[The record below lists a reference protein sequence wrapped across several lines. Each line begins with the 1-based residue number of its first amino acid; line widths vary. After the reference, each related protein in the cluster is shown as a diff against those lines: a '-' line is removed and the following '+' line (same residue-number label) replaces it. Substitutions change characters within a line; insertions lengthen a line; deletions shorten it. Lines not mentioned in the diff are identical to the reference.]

1 VTRTRAGRSRA
12 PATEALLTLP
22 EIEAARAVV
31 APVARQTPIHE
42 SPSLSRLVGR
52 PVLLKCEH
60 LQRTG
65 SFKIRGAYH
74 HLATRPPEQLAR
86 GVVAASAGNHAQG
99 VALAASLVGAHCVVF
114 MPEGASLPKVQATR
128 DYGAEVRLVGATL
141 DESLAAARVFTAEEG
156 AHFVP
161 PFDDRAVMAGQ
172 ATLGLELDEQTPP
185 DTTFVVSVGGG
196 GLAGGVAAALGHRRP
211 GVRVVGVEAEGA
223 CAMREALDRG
233 APVTVGRLET
243 MADGIRVG
251 AVSELT
257 LAHARELLADVVTVT
272 EDAIAR
278 AVVLLLERA
287 KAVVEPAGAAAL
299 AAVLDGLVGAPDGP
313 VCVVLSGGN
322 VDPILLGRIIRH
334 GLTAAGRYV
343 VLRVVIDDVPGS
355 LARLLGSVAHMGL
368 NVLEVEHHREGQR
381 LAVDQVA
388 VRLTLETRDP
398 EHRDT
403 VVARLA
409 RAGYSATRE

>member
-1 VTRTRAGRSRA
+1 VSR
-12 PATEALLTLP
+12 PLLTLA
-22 EIEAARAVV
+22 EIEAARTVVAAVV
-31 APVARQTPIHE
+31 RTTPIHE

-74 HLATRPPEQLAR
+74 HLATRPPEQLTQ

-99 VALAASLVGAHCVVF
+99 VALAAALVGARCVVF

-128 DYGAEVRLVGATL
+128 DYGAEVRLVGSSL
-141 DESLAAARVFTAEEG
+141 DDSVAAARAFTAEEG

-172 ATLGLELDEQTPP
+172 GTLGLELDEQTPP
-185 DTTFVVSVGGG
+185 GTTFVVSVGGG
-196 GLAGGVAAALGHRRP
+196 GLAGGMAAALAHRRP
-211 GVRVVGVEAEGA
+211 GARVVGVEADGA
-223 CAMREALDRG
+223 PAMRAALDRG
-233 APVTVGRLET
+233 APVTVSGLDT

-251 AVSELT
+251 CVSELT
-257 LAHARELLADVVTVT
+257 LAHAREHLADVVTVS
-272 EDAIAR
+272 EDSIAR
-278 AVVLLLERA
+278 AVLLLLERA

-299 AAVLDGLVGAPDGP
+299 AAVLDGLVGAPGSEP

-322 VDPILLGRIIRH
+322 VDSILLGRIIRH
-334 GLTAAGRYV
+334 GLTAAGRFV

-355 LARLLGSVAHMGL
+355 LARLLDAVAQMGL
-368 NVLEVEHHREGQR
+368 NVLEVEHHREGAR

-403 VVARLA
+403 VIARLSRRGY
-409 RAGYSATRE
+409 RATWE

>member
-1 VTRTRAGRSRA
+1 MSDPAGDAAS
-12 PATEALLTLP
+12 LLTLA
-22 EIEAARAVV
+22 EIEAAREVV
-31 APVARQTPIHE
+31 AGVARVTPIHE
-42 SPSLSRLVGR
+42 SPGLSRLAGR

-74 HLATRPPEQLAR
+74 HLATLPPEELAH

-99 VALAASLVGAHCVVF
+99 VALAASLLGIRCVVF

-128 DYGAEVRLVGATL
+128 EYGAEVRLVGATL
-141 DESLAAARVFTAEEG
+141 DDSLAAARAYAAEG

-185 DTTFVVSVGGG
+185 GTTFVVSVGGG
-196 GLAGGVAAALGHRRP
+196 GLAGGIAAALAHRRP
-211 GVRVVGVEAEGA
+211 GARVVGVEAEGA
-223 CAMREALDRG
+223 QPMREALHHG
-233 APVTVGRLET
+233 EPVTVGRLDT

-251 AVSELT
+251 CVSDLT
-257 LAHARELLADVVTVT
+257 LAHAAAHLADVVTVS
-272 EDAIAR
+272 EDALAR
-278 AVVLLLERA
+278 AVLLLLERA
-287 KAVVEPAGAAAL
+287 KAVVEPAGAATL
-299 AAVLDGLVGAPDGP
+299 AAVLDGTVGGEPGEP
-313 VCVVLSGGN
+313 VCAVLSGGN

-355 LARLLGSVAHMGL
+355 LARLLETVAQMGL
-368 NVLEVEHHREGQR
+368 NVLEVEHHREGAR
-381 LAVDQVA
+381 LAVDEVA

-403 VVARLA
+403 VIARMSRRGYVA
-409 RAGYSATRE
+409 TWE

>member
-1 VTRTRAGRSRA
+1 VSE
-12 PATEALLTLP
+12 PLLTLA
-22 EIEAARAVV
+22 EIEAARTVV
-31 APVARQTPIHE
+31 GSVARTTPIHE

-74 HLATRPPEQLAR
+74 HLATLAPERLAR

-99 VALAASLVGAHCVVF
+99 VALAASLVGARCVVF

-141 DESLAAARVFTAEEG
+141 DDALAAARTFTAETG
-156 AHFVP
+156 AQFVP

-185 DTTFVVSVGGG
+185 HTTFVVPVGGG
-196 GLAGGVAAALGHRRP
+196 GLAGGVAAALHHRRP
-211 GVRVVGVEAEGA
+211 GVQVLGVEAAGA
-223 CAMREALDRG
+223 PAMKEALARG
-233 APVTVGRLET
+233 APVTVSSLVT

-251 AVSELT
+251 CVSDLT
-257 LAHARELLADVVTVT
+257 LAHARAFLAGVVTVS
-272 EDAIAR
+272 EDSLAR
-278 AVVLLLERA
+278 AVLLLLERA

-299 AAVLDGLVGAPDGP
+299 AAVLDGCVDGPGPEP

-322 VDPILLGRIIRH
+322 VDSILLGRIIRH
-334 GLTAAGRYV
+334 GLTAAGRFV

-355 LARLLGSVAHMGL
+355 LAGLLESVAQMGL
-368 NVLEVEHHREGQR
+368 NVLEVEHHREGSR
-381 LAVDQVA
+381 LALDQVA

-403 VVARLA
+403 VIARLS
-409 RAGYSATRE
+409 RRGYVATWE

>member
-1 VTRTRAGRSRA
+1 MDDRTDG
-12 PATEALLTLP
+12 PLLTLA

-31 APVARQTPIHE
+31 AGVTRVTPIHE
-42 SPSLSRLVGR
+42 SPGLSRLAGR

-74 HLATRPPEQLAR
+74 HLATLPPEELAH

-99 VALAASLVGAHCVVF
+99 VALAASLLGIRCVVF

-128 DYGAEVRLVGATL
+128 EYGAEVRLVGATL
-141 DESLAAARVFTAEEG
+141 DDSLAAARACTAEEG
-156 AHFVP
+156 FHFVP

-185 DTTFVVSVGGG
+185 DTTFVVSIGGG
-196 GLAGGVAAALGHRRP
+196 GLAGGIATALAHRRP
-211 GVRVVGVEAEGA
+211 GARVVGVEAEGA
-223 CAMREALDRG
+223 QPMREALLRG
-233 APVTVGRLET
+233 EPVTVGQLET

-251 AVSELT
+251 CVSDLT
-257 LAHARELLADVVTVT
+257 LAHARAHLADVVTVS
-272 EDAIAR
+272 EDALAR
-278 AVVLLLERA
+278 AVLLLLERA
-287 KAVVEPAGAAAL
+287 KAVVEPAGAATL
-299 AAVLDGLVGAPDGP
+299 AAVLDGKVGGGAGDP
-313 VCVVLSGGN
+313 VCAVLSGGN

-343 VLRVVIDDVPGS
+343 VLRLVIDDVPGS
-355 LARLLGSVAHMGL
+355 LARLLEAVAQMGL
-368 NVLEVEHHREGQR
+368 NVLEVEHHREGAR

-409 RAGYSATRE
+409 RQGYVATWE